1 VVSRSGVLAGLS
13 AAVIAGTKWIERGLP
28 AELIHTNR
36 RAPPMLTG
44 HTDGVQNGETRYV
57 DGMLVTSAAAP
68 RSTSAGASN
77 SSRVSSVST
86 R

>member
-13 AAVIAGTKWIERGLP
+13 AAAILGTKWIEPGPP

-36 RAPPMLTG
+36 RAPTMLTG

-57 DGMLVTSAAAP
+57 DGMLVTSASAT

>member
-1 VVSRSGVLAGLS
+1 MVSRSGVLTGLS
-13 AAVIAGTKWIERGLP
+13 AAVRAGTKWIEPGLP
-28 AELIHTNR
+28 AELIHTNS

-57 DGMLVTSAAAP
+57 DGVLVTSAAAP
-68 RSTSAGASN
+68 HSMSAGASN

>member
-13 AAVIAGTKWIERGLP
+13 AAVIAGTKWIEPGLP

-57 DGMLVTSAAAP
+57 DGVLVTSAAAP
-68 RSTSAGASN
+68 HSRSAGASN